1 MKRVSVSTLGLI
13 GGVIFLYAPLF
24 ILVFYSF
31 NASKLVTIWGGFS
44 VKWYG
49 ELFRDQQILDAV
61 WTSLVIAF
69 NSATMAVILGTLAAM
84 VMTRYR
90 ASRVKTS
97 ISAMITAPLVMPEV
111 ITGLSLLLLFVH
123 MADFLGWPLERGRL
137 TIWIAH
143 STFSAAY
150 VAVVVSSRLR
160 ELDRSIEEAAM
171 DLGATPM
178 KTFMLITV
186 PMIAPSLLAGWL
198 LAFSLSLDD
207 LVIASFTSGPGATTL
222 PMVVFSSV
230 RMGVTP
236 KINALA
242 TLIILTVA
250 LIALISWFVMRRNQ
264 RRMLAQQS

>member
-1 MKRVSVSTLGLI
+1 MKSLSLSKVGLI
-13 GGVIFLYAPLF
+13 AGLAFLYAPLV
-24 ILVFYSF
+24 ILVGYSF

-44 VKWYG
+44 TKWYG
-49 ELFRDQQILDAV
+49 ELMRDEQILDAV

-84 VMTRYR
+84 VITRFR
-90 ASRVKTS
+90 ASRLRTS
-97 ISAMITAPLVMPEV
+97 MSTMVTAPLVMPEV

-123 MADFLGWPLERGRL
+123 MADFLGWPAERGRL

-150 VAVVVSSRLR
+150 VAVIVSSRLR

-171 DLGATPM
+171 DLGASPM

-186 PMIAPSLLAGWL
+186 PMIAPSLMAGWL

-230 RMGVTP
+230 RMGVSP

-242 TLIILTVA
+242 TLIIVAVA
-250 LIALISWFVMRRNQ
+250 LVALVSWYFMRRKPDKC
-264 RRMLAQQS
+264 